1 MKKIYFTVMFWG
13 NLIFS
18 KLDYMS
24 GDKEWSILFLV
35 FAGLFLFL
43 SFTESFSK

>member
-1 MKKIYFTVMFWG
+1 MFWG

-24 GDKEWSILFLV
+24 GDKGWAILFLV
-35 FAGLFLFL
+35 FAAVFLFL
-43 SFTESFSK
+43 SFMCSFSE